1 MSLLRALRTVFAVS
15 ISALALNTASAQ
27 EYPSKVIRIVT
38 VSVGST
44 SDFAARL
51 VGQAISGTLGQ
62 PVIVDTRAT
71 GIIGAETA
79 ARAAPDGYTL
89 LVYSNS
95 LWVLPL
101 VQKTPYDAL
110 KDLTPVSLLISSPR
124 ILVVHPS
131 VPVKSIV
138 PDQLQ
143 L

>member
-1 MSLLRALRTVFAVS
+1 MALTRALPVLLAMGAA
-15 ISALALNTASAQ
+15 IPALNPASAQ

-44 SDFAARL
+44 SDFASRL
-51 VGQAISGTLGQ
+51 LAQEISGPLGQ

-110 KDLTPVSLLISSPR
+110 KDLSPVSLLISSPR
-124 ILVVHPS
+124 ILVVH
-131 VPVKSIV
+131 
-138 PDQLQ
+138 
-143 L
+143 